1 MDLLVRYMI
10 TSNPYDFSSIAR
22 RVVFPTV
29 REWSVGESNSGPNNS
44 IIKTYYMLFRSFY
57 LQYLVSYYSI
67 KLENQEVHQ
76 N

>member
-10 TSNPYDFSSIAR
+10 TSNPYDFSSIVR
-22 RVVFPTV
+22 HVVFPTV

-67 KLENQEVHQ
+67 KLENKEVHQ